1 MCIGLSKL
9 AGKVMHVNICIDM
22 KKTEY
27 LYVNFFNKTA
37 TVTFK
42 ISVSTGILR
51 KRILVRVKSKNHVRI
66 MNEVSA
72 NSGGM
77 SVSFGMRSNLWLF
90 VKITC

>member
-1 MCIGLSKL
+1 MR
-9 AGKVMHVNICIDM
+9 VNICIDM

-27 LYVNFFNKTA
+27 LYVNFFNKTV

-51 KRILVRVKSKNHVRI
+51 KRILVRVKSKNRVRI

-72 NSGGM
+72 NSGEM

>member
-27 LYVNFFNKTA
+27 LYVNFFNKTV

-51 KRILVRVKSKNHVRI
+51 KRILVRVKSKNRVRI

-72 NSGGM
+72 NSGEM

>member
-1 MCIGLSKL
+1 MR
-9 AGKVMHVNICIDM
+9 VNICIDM

-27 LYVNFFNKTA
+27 LYVNFFNKTV

-51 KRILVRVKSKNHVRI
+51 KRILVRVKSKNHAHI
-66 MNEVSA
+66 MNEVSV
-72 NSGGM
+72 NSGET
-77 SVSFGMRSNLWLF
+77 SASFGMRSNLWLF